1 MAREKDD
8 SGSLDMLLDTLCNT
22 FGGIILIALLLALS
36 VEKKGAELKDKM
48 RRLDE
53 NSTELLEQEFLDL
66 VAEHN
71 ATVLNFQQLQLQKQ
85 VVVDEIETEK
95 IELSELL
102 KQLQE
107 EGVSAELLAKR
118 NELEQLELREEI
130 ESLEEESLT
139 VSEDIARLE
148 TVLEHDN
155 LAKALDKIPYRKI
168 SLPIESATKAEKI
181 NLILANGKI
190 YPTATIERG
199 RQNLDSTHINWGTD
213 DKNRQIAQPNPAM
226 GLDPELNKDAINAFL
241 QALQDAPRQFGK
253 EFFIEMI
260 VFADS
265 QSFTVFNNLRDAA
278 SLRKI
283 GYNWKPITTLPVP
296 FGVGTDGGTILNKGG

>member
-1 MAREKDD
+1 MAREKEDT
-8 SGSLDMLLDTLCNT
+8 GSLDMLLDTLCNT

-53 NSTELLEQEFLDL
+53 NSTELLQQEFLDL
-66 VAEHN
+66 VAEYN
-71 ATVLNFQQLQLQKQ
+71 ATVLNFEQLQLQKQ
-85 VVVDEIETEK
+85 VVIDETETEK
-95 IELSELL
+95 IELEELL
-102 KQLQE
+102 RQLKE

-118 NELEQLELREEI
+118 NELEQLEIRDEI
-130 ESLEEESLT
+130 EDLEEESLT

-148 TVLEHDN
+148 TLLEHDK

-168 SLPIESATKAEKI
+168 SLPIESATEAEKI

-190 YPTATIERG
+190 YPTAIIERG
-199 RQNLDSTHINWGTD
+199 RQSLDSTHIQWGTD
-213 DKNRQIAQPNPAM
+213 EQNRQIAQPNPAM

-241 QALQDAPRQFGK
+241 QSLQDAPRLFGK

-296 FGVGTDGGTILNKGG
+296 FGVSSGTDFIQNK